1 MGLRSAA
8 TVGVVLVATATF
20 NAVPAHSTPVGP
32 IATIN
37 GTVPPAIVEHLH
49 DEWRMLDAVEGDG
62 LRHIVLQ
69 GTRRVGTRSPIH
81 VHEVGGQTCVLTGA
95 MTLFMEKQD
104 PVTYQAGACYYMPA
118 DTPMS
123 AANLGTEDAQLM
135 DIFVLPPGV
144 PYFTPLE
151 PGWSEWPEPAGS
163 APMVG

>member
-20 NAVPAHSTPVGP
+20 NAVPANSTPVGP

-49 DEWRMLDAVEGDG
+49 GEWRMLDAVEGDG

-104 PVTYQAGACYYMPA
+104 PVTYQAG
-118 DTPMS
+118 
-123 AANLGTEDAQLM
+123 
-135 DIFVLPPGV
+135 
-144 PYFTPLE
+144 
-151 PGWSEWPEPAGS
+151 
-163 APMVG
+163 